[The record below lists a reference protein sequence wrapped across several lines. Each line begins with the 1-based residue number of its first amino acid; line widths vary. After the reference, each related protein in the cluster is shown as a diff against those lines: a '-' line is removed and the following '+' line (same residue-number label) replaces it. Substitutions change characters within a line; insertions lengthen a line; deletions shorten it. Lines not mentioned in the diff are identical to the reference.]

1 MILAAALKWLAGAW
15 PRLALYAAIALCAGL
30 FLRGIYNAG
39 ARTERLACETEKQH
53 LAAATLQSWGGRIE
67 AGAQVEQAAQVRAD
81 VREPRLQT
89 IEREVIRYV
98 ERHRTPA
105 PDAPAPHAGT
115 AGGFA
120 GNGLQPPPE
129 SEPGDPGDRGQCAL
143 DADGLRL
150 WSAAGRGELPGAAG
164 LADPALQPAARGAG
178 LRPPGAPA
186 RQPRAMD
193 ERAAPLPRPPLGL
206 DRLDPRDPPAAAL
219 IYFLQP

>member
-30 FLRGIYNAG
+30 VLRGIYNAG
-39 ARTERLACETEKQH
+39 ARTERLACETEKQQ

-67 AGAQVEQAAQVRAD
+67 AGAQVEQAAQVRAEA
-81 VREPRLQT
+81 REPRLQT

-98 ERHRTPA
+98 ERHRPA
-105 PDAPAPHAGT
+105 PAAPATHP
-115 AGGFA
+115 
-120 GNGLQPPPE
+120 GNGLQPPD
-129 SEPGDPGDRGQCAL
+129 DPDSAAGGQCAL

-193 ERAAPLPRPPLGL
+193 ERAAPLPRPPFGL

-219 IYFLQP
+219 MQP